1 MLQEKIM
8 KNLRREN
15 VDSGSDRKTGGE
27 YSMID
32 NAIICMKLKIW
43 PLLRTMWLFVL
54 LSFLFY

>member
-1 MLQEKIM
+1 M

-32 NAIICMKLKIW
+32 YAIICMKLKI
-43 PLLRTMWLFVL
+43 
-54 LSFLFY
+54 